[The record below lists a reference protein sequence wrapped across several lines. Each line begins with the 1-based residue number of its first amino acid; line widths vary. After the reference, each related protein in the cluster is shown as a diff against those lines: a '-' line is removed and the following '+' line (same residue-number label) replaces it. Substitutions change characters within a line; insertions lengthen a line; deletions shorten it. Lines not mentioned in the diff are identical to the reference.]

1 MKALTTL
8 SLRDHLTKNDLRDL
22 NLKRD
27 LLGLITRGDPRDLI
41 TLKTG
46 NKTMVMAGTQEHTV
60 TLTKVQLDT
69 IEMLNLGIPD
79 LTSISRALMSGMGM
93 TTNIMALQALMAILL
108 TGICLVEG
116 TLEAIMIL
124 LILLAITHRVETFWI
139 LSTMELEPAL
149 SNNKKE
155 KLYLVAPPT
164 FSCIRRMNSVV

>member
-27 LLGLITRGDPRDLI
+27 FLGLITRRDPRDLI